1 MPNRFY
7 VFNKEL
13 DSVKILNMLKAF
25 GVHTVV
31 MTYDYIDVQAN
42 RDLPNAVLQQ
52 ILKLLNANR
61 MESVRYELYGM

>member
-1 MPNRFY
+1 MPHRFY

-13 DSVKILNMLKAF
+13 DSAKVLAMLKAF

-31 MTYDYIDVQAN
+31 MTYDYIDVQAD
-42 RDLPNAVLQQ
+42 RDLPDAVLNQ

-61 MESVRYELYGM
+61 VGECEI